1 MNLSDQIVTIFG
13 GTGFVGRYIV
23 AQIAKTGARIR
34 VITRHPEAAYFLRPN
49 GVVGQIVPEFCDY
62 KDQKNIAHAIR
73 GSSIVINCLGILFE
87 KNKGDFER
95 IHTHIPQMIAQ
106 SCAQQDN
113 TRFIHISALGV
124 DRAQSLYAKTKF
136 AGEQEIL
143 KACPQATLLRP
154 SVVFG
159 SEDKF
164 FNMFAKL
171 ALFAPALPLIGGGK
185 TLFQPVYVA
194 DIADAVMACIAQ
206 PSTCATIYELGG
218 PDIVSFR
225 DIYQK
230 LFEFTGRKR
239 MLVSLPWGVANI
251 QAHILNLLP
260 TPLLTPDQVISL
272 KTDNIVQE
280 NAKTFANL
288 GITPRSMDS
297 ILPTYL
303 TRYRPGGRF
312 GDKKRA

>member
-95 IHTHIPQMIAQ
+95 IHTHIPTMIAKE
-106 SCAQQDN
+106 CKAQN
-113 TRFIHISALGV
+113 IARFIHISALSV

-136 AGEQEIL
+136 AGENGAREAFSQTTI
-143 KACPQATLLRP
+143 LRP

-159 SEDKF
+159 AEDKF

-171 ALFAPALPLIGGGK
+171 SMFAPALPLIGGGK
-185 TLFQPVYVA
+185 TLFQPVFVA
-194 DIADAVMACIAQ
+194 DIADAVMACIKDT
-206 PSTCATIYELGG
+206 STAGKVYELGG
-218 PDIVSFR
+218 PEVLSFR

-230 LFEFTGRKR
+230 LFQYTGVKR
-239 MLVSLPWGVANI
+239 ALVSLPWGIANI
-251 QAHILNLLP
+251 QARILSLMP

-272 KTDNIVQE
+272 KTDNIIQDS
-280 NAKTFANL
+280 AKTFIDL
-288 GITPRSMDS
+288 GIMPRSLDS
-297 ILPTYL
+297 VLPTYL